1 MHQNHIFKMKIKL
14 ITIVLLSSIVLGNVA
29 YAQTKLSARSAKI
42 SLSGNSTMHKWS
54 SNVTKVAFSG
64 DFGLAEGNLAKINSA
79 VVKIETKSIKSHND
93 SDLMD
98 ERTHKTLKADQ
109 FPNISYEYT
118 NTLSSDLN
126 GKDGT
131 VKINGKLTIAGV
143 TKPADLTL
151 KVTTLANGDIQ
162 VKGSEVILMSTF
174 GIKPPS
180 FVAGTLKVEDKVN
193 IAFDVVLKK

>member
-1 MHQNHIFKMKIKL
+1 M
-14 ITIVLLSSIVLGNVA
+14 LLSSIVLGNVA

-64 DFGLAEGNLAKINSA
+64 DFGLAEGNLAKINAA

-109 FPNISYEYT
+109 FPSISYEYT

>member
-1 MHQNHIFKMKIKL
+1 MKIKL

-64 DFGLAEGNLAKINSA
+64 DFGLAEGNLAKINAA

-109 FPNISYEYT
+109 FPSISYEYT

>member
-1 MHQNHIFKMKIKL
+1 MKIKL

-64 DFGLAEGNLAKINSA
+64 DFGLAEGNLAKINAA

>member
-1 MHQNHIFKMKIKL
+1 VHQNHIFKMKIKL

>member
-1 MHQNHIFKMKIKL
+1 MKIKL

>member
-1 MHQNHIFKMKIKL
+1 MKLKL
-14 ITIVLLSSIVLGNVA
+14 ITLVLLSSFVLGNVA
-29 YAQTKLSARSAKI
+29 FAQTKLSAKSAKI

-64 DFGLAEGNLAKINSA
+64 DFGLNDGNLTKINSA

-98 ERTHKTLKADQ
+98 ERTHKTLKAEQ

-126 GKDGT
+126 GKEGT
-131 VKINGKLTIAGV
+131 IKVNGKLTIAGV
-143 TKPADLTL
+143 TKPTDLVL

-162 VKGSEVILMSTF
+162 VKGSEVILMTNF

>member
-1 MHQNHIFKMKIKL
+1 MKLKL
-14 ITIVLLSSIVLGNVA
+14 ITLVLLSSYVLGNVA
-29 YAQTKLSARSAKI
+29 FAQTKLSAKSAKI

-64 DFGLAEGNLAKINSA
+64 DFGLNDGNLTKINSA

-98 ERTHKTLKADQ
+98 ERTHKTLKAEQ

-126 GKDGT
+126 GKEGT
-131 VKINGKLTIAGV
+131 IKVNGKLTIAGV
-143 TKPADLTL
+143 TKPTDLVL

-162 VKGSEVILMSTF
+162 VKGSEVILMTNF

>member
-1 MHQNHIFKMKIKL
+1 MKIKL

-109 FPNISYEYT
+109 FPSISYEYT

>member
-1 MHQNHIFKMKIKL
+1 VHQNHIFKRKIKL

-64 DFGLAEGNLAKINSA
+64 DFGLAEGNLAKINAA

-109 FPNISYEYT
+109 FPSISYEYT